1 MKTAENSIVRPL
13 PDEDPPLAGFAQYLL
28 RENVAVFFISSCF
41 SDMMESDQKTA
52 AIRARTLKPHP
63 WTCSRV
69 MNDSKQNSY
78 TVPAQPILDLVKEL
92 TVGQRSADT
101 LEQLAIFLHSRIF
114 SKLGPF
120 FIEIYFPDHAVPGF
134 TPQVLA
140 EGAKSGRHVPPL
152 IPADHPL
159 LEEPRR
165 GGRPV
170 ELCMPAPLP
179 DFLAATGNATHL
191 IVPIVDGPELF
202 GLLYFGCADP
212 CSFSSPFLDSLQTLA
227 AIIGSRLKSMTA
239 ILQLKESMEALEHS
253 ERLRTALY
261 EISEQ
266 AHHADNIA
274 DLYAKMHRIV
284 GRLIHAKNFFIALVE
299 ERGDGRYITFPY
311 FVDTNDPHFHG
322 LEIKLDQEQRTI
334 TGYLLETRR
343 PLLLTPENFTR
354 ICRDYNIRCI
364 GTPPHSWLGAPFYL
378 EDLAGAVAVQS
389 YGNIVYTEKN
399 KELMAFVARHI
410 GDVLKQKR
418 AVDAFRKAKDR
429 AEMAEK
435 NKSNFLANMSHEI
448 RTPMNGIIGLTE
460 LVLKS
465 DISGYQ
471 RTYLEMVHS
480 SADRLLKLINDI
492 LDFSKIEAGK
502 LELKITPFG
511 LRHTITDSLE
521 ILAIGA
527 AKKGIALIVDC
538 AEDVPDQLLGDAGK
552 LHQILTNLVGNG
564 LKFTHQGS
572 VTLTV
577 RPSLPLPK
585 ISDPVDLSF
594 RIADTGI
601 GIPKNEI
608 PHIFEAFNQLGTTRD
623 ANQQGT
629 GLGLVIAA
637 ELVEMMGGKIRAESH
652 PGVGTTFYFS
662 ARFPLAPPATAAQPT
677 PVVEKRKN
685 RQSLHILLVEDEYIN
700 RTLAVSVL
708 EREGWEVTVAENGIQ
723 SLELLD
729 HYGFDLILMDIQMPE
744 LNGYETTRII
754 RRKEK
759 QNGRHIPIIAMTA
772 YAVVGDREKC
782 LDAGMDGY
790 ISKPIHPDR
799 LLDEIES
806 VLHRSPNY
814 PN

>member
-1 MKTAENSIVRPL
+1 
-13 PDEDPPLAGFAQYLL
+13 
-28 RENVAVFFISSCF
+28 
-41 SDMMESDQKTA
+41 
-52 AIRARTLKPHP
+52 
-63 WTCSRV
+63 
-69 MNDSKQNSY
+69 MNDSTKNSY
-78 TVPAQPILDLVKEL
+78 TVPAQPFLDLVKEL

-120 FIEIYFPDHAVPGF
+120 FFEIYFPDHSVPAF
-134 TPQVLA
+134 MPQVPA
-140 EGAKSGRHVPPL
+140 KGATSGRHVPPL

-159 LEEPRR
+159 VEELRR
-165 GGRPV
+165 TGRPV
-170 ELCMPAPLP
+170 ELSGPPPAP
-179 DFLAATGNATHL
+179 DFLAAAGNATHL
-191 IVPIVDGPELF
+191 IAPILDGPELF
-202 GLLYFGCADP
+202 GLLYCGCAEA
-212 CSFSSPFLDSLQTLA
+212 CSFSRPFLDSLQTLT
-227 AIIGSRLKSMTA
+227 AIIGSRLKSMAT
-239 ILQLKESMEALEHS
+239 IRQLKESMQALEHS

-266 AHHADNIA
+266 AHHADDIA
-274 DLYAKMHRIV
+274 DLYANLHQIV
-284 GRLIHAKNFFIALVE
+284 GRLIPASNFFIALVE
-299 ERGDGRYITFPY
+299 ERSDGRYITFPY
-311 FVDTNDPHFHG
+311 YVDSNDPHFQG
-322 LEIKLDQEQRTI
+322 LDIKLEEEQQTI
-334 TGYLLETRR
+334 TGYLLDTRR

-354 ICRDYNIRCI
+354 ICREHNLRYVGAR
-364 GTPPHSWLGAPFYL
+364 PHSWLGAPFYL
-378 EDLAGAVAVQS
+378 EDLAGAVTVQS
-389 YGNIVYTEKN
+389 YDHIVYTEKN

-418 AVDAFRKAKDR
+418 AVDALKKAKDR

-511 LRHTITDSLE
+511 LRQTIADAFE
-521 ILAIGA
+521 ILTISA

-538 AEDVPDQLLGDAGK
+538 GEDVPDQLLGDADK
-552 LHQILTNLVGNG
+552 LHQILTNLLVNG

-577 RPSLPLPK
+577 RLSVPMPK
-585 ISDPVDLSF
+585 KSDPVDLNF
-594 RIADTGI
+594 RITDTGI

-608 PHIFEAFNQLGTTRD
+608 PHIFKAFSQIGTTRD

-629 GLGLVIAA
+629 GLGLLIAA
-637 ELVEMMGGKIRAESH
+637 ELVEMMGGKICAESH
-652 PGVGTTFYFS
+652 PGIGTTFSFS
-662 ARFPLAPPATAAQPT
+662 VRFPLAPPATAAQPE
-677 PVVEKRKN
+677 PARQPSPMVEQRKN
-685 RQSLHILLVEDEYIN
+685 RRSLHILLVEDEFIN

-708 EREGWEVTVAENGIQ
+708 EREGWQVTVAENGVQ

-729 HYGFDLILMDIQMPE
+729 RGGFDLILMDIQMPE

-754 RRKEK
+754 RHKEK

-782 LDAGMDGY
+782 LEAGMDGY

-806 VLHRSPNY
+806 VLHRNARY